1 MTNPYEQ
8 AFPIAFLGPN
18 GDLQCSNGLSIRE
31 YAAIH
36 ILAGMASDPECDL
49 SEGSEHF
56 SMAVKA
62 ADLIIAKLNQP
73 KP

>member
-1 MTNPYEQ
+1 MTNPNNQ
-8 AFPIAFLGPN
+8 AFQAVIVHPN
-18 GDLQCSNGLSIRE
+18 GTEIYSGLTKRE